1 MVIVVQRVL
10 NSSVKIVSE
19 KEYFSF
25 FDRNVSYGK
34 VLDEQIDKELT
45 DNPIAHIDYGMLLFI
60 GFAKND
66 RENIFTKMVEKLVN
80 LRIFPDDNGKMNKN
94 ICQIKGQILAV
105 SQFTLT
111 SNIKNGNRPSFD
123 TCLEPDKAAV
133 MFDKF
138 VYVLKEKYAAVST
151 GAFGKHMLVSLT
163 NDGPVT
169 FILDSEQFS
178 LR

>member
-10 NSSVKIVSE
+10 NSSVKLISE

-34 VLDEQIDKELT
+34 VLDEQMDKRLT
-45 DNPIAHIDYGMLLFI
+45 DNPIAHIDYGMLLFV

-66 RENIFTKMVEKLVN
+66 SENICSKMVEKLIN

-105 SQFTLT
+105 SEFTLT

-133 MFDKF
+133 LFDTF
-138 VYVLKEKYAAVST
+138 VTLLKEKFSDVYT
-151 GAFGKHMLVSLT
+151 GAFGEHMLVSIT

-169 FILDSEQFS
+169 FILDSEYFKW
-178 LR
+178 